1 MINVINFWTTE
12 GATSLRNILP
22 KAGEIKNIKNMMKK
36 KRQGK
41 HCDIY
46 FVFLHF
52 AICSAKCA
60 HASVTLVLD
69 LTLAPITELQL
80 TNNYSARHWQHVVL
94 LVMIIGGIYLELV
107 ENKISSEYDITLA
120 PNVSLNALF
129 GLVHVR
135 IYKFFWPQIS
145 AHARFLFCFVWRLRP
160 LSVFI
165 SQNKASTNIW

>member
-1 MINVINFWTTE
+1 MINANFWTTE

-22 KAGEIKNIKNMMKK
+22 KAEEMSTNMMKK
-36 KRQGK
+36 KRQRK

-52 AICSAKCA
+52 AICSNSAKCA

-80 TNNYSARHWQHVVL
+80 TNNYSALATCNLL
-94 LVMIIGGIYLELV
+94 LVRIIGGIYFGV
-107 ENKISSEYDITLA
+107 SRKQDISVYDITLA
-120 PNVSLNALF
+120 PNVSLTRYIF

-135 IYKFFWPQIS
+135 ICKRFWTQICKFF
-145 AHARFLFCFVWRLRP
+145 FF
-160 LSVFI
+160 
-165 SQNKASTNIW
+165 K

>member
-36 KRQGK
+36 KRQIK

-94 LVMIIGGIYLELV
+94 LVMIIGGIYFGV
-107 ENKISSEYDITLA
+107 SRKQDIL
-120 PNVSLNALF
+120 
-129 GLVHVR
+129 
-135 IYKFFWPQIS
+135 
-145 AHARFLFCFVWRLRP
+145 
-160 LSVFI
+160 
-165 SQNKASTNIW
+165 

>member
-1 MINVINFWTTE
+1 MINVINFRTTE

-94 LVMIIGGIYLELV
+94 LVMIIGGIYFGV
-107 ENKISSEYDITLA
+107 SRKQDILWIWYYSGSKCVIKRIIWFGARTNLQIFLA
-120 PNVSLNALF
+120 SN
-129 GLVHVR
+129 
-135 IYKFFWPQIS
+135 
-145 AHARFLFCFVWRLRP
+145 
-160 LSVFI
+160 
-165 SQNKASTNIW
+165 